1 MGRLN
6 SGDMSLFLHLP
17 QSCQRIRLRKLRPS
31 DFRAFHAYRS
41 DPEVARYQGW
51 SPMSEDEAM
60 AFLREHGRNAGLEPG
75 EWAQIGIASLVDDR
89 LIGDIGVTLAMD
101 GRWAEFG
108 VSLHQDV
115 QGGGLGREA
124 SAALIGLLFAHTSA
138 LRVIATVD
146 ARNAACVQML
156 ERLGM
161 RLADTISTECKGEM
175 CTEHVFVIERGSA
188 LS

>member
-1 MGRLN
+1 
-6 SGDMSLFLHLP
+6 MSLFLHLP
-17 QSCQRIRLRKLRPS
+17 QSFQRVRLRKLRPS

-41 DPEVARYQGW
+41 DPDVARYQGW
-51 SPMSEDEAM
+51 SPMSQDEAM

-108 VSLHQDV
+108 VSLHPDV

-124 SAALIGLLFAHTSA
+124 VAALIGLLFAHTA
-138 LRVIATVD
+138 VLRVVATAD
-146 ARNAACVQML
+146 ARNGACLQML

-161 RLADTISTECKGEM
+161 GLADTISTECKGEA
-175 CTEHVFVIERGSA
+175 CTEHVFAIERGSA

>member
-1 MGRLN
+1 
-6 SGDMSLFLHLP
+6 MSLFLHLP
-17 QSCQRIRLRKLRPS
+17 QSFQRVRLRKLRPS

-41 DPEVARYQGW
+41 DPDVARYQGW

-108 VSLHQDV
+108 VSLHPDV

-124 SAALIGLLFAHTSA
+124 VAALIGLLFAHTPV
-138 LRVIATVD
+138 LRVVATAD
-146 ARNAACVQML
+146 ARNGACLQML

-161 RLADTISTECKGEM
+161 GLVDTTTTECKGEI
-175 CTEHVFVIERGSA
+175 CTEHVFAIERGSA